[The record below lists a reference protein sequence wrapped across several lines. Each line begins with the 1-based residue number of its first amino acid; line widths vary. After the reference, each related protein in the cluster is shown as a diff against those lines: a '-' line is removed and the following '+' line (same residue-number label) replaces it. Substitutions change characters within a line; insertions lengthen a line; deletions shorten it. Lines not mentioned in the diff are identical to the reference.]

1 MTAVLDLRDVRRQY
15 TVGQTTTVALAGVT
29 LSVDPGEFVAIIGPS
44 GSGKSTLMNLIGCL
58 DRPSSG
64 TVAIGGH
71 DITTLDDDQLTSVRS
86 QAIGFVFQQF
96 QLLPQTSALDNVA
109 APLLYPGMRVR
120 SARARAKEVLELVG
134 LGDRLDHD
142 RTMLSGGQQQRVA
155 IARAI
160 VANPAL
166 ILADEPTGALD
177 SRSGAQVMDILTGMH
192 AEGRTIVLITHDPQI
207 AAAASRR
214 VHIRDGLI
222 ELDERT
228 AA

>member
-29 LSVDPGEFVAIIGPS
+29 LSVEPGEFVAIIGPS

-109 APLLYPGMRVR
+109 APLLYQGVRVR
-120 SARARAKEVLELVG
+120 AARARAKEVLELVG

-177 SRSGAQVMDILTGMH
+177 SKSGAQVMDILTGMH

>member
-1 MTAVLDLRDVRRQY
+1 MPAVLELHNVRRQY
-15 TVGQTTTVALAGVT
+15 TVGQTTTVALDGVS
-29 LSVDPGEFVAIIGPS
+29 LSVERGEFVAIIGPS
-44 GSGKSTLMNLIGCL
+44 GSGKSTMMNLIGCL

-64 TVAIGGH
+64 TVSIAGH
-71 DITTLDDDQLTSVRS
+71 DISTLDDDQLTSVRS

-96 QLLPQTSALDNVA
+96 QLLPQTSAVDNVA
-109 APLLYPGMRVR
+109 APLLYQGVRVR
-120 SARARAKEVLELVG
+120 AARARAAEVLSLVG

-177 SRSGAQVMDILTGMH
+177 SKSGAQVMDILRGMH
-192 AEGRTIVLITHDPQI
+192 AGGRTIVLITHDPAI
-207 AAAASRR
+207 AASASRR
-214 VHIRDGLI
+214 VHIRDGKI
-222 ELDERT
+222 ELDER
-228 AA
+228 AAA

>member
-1 MTAVLDLRDVRRQY
+1 MTAVLELRDVRRQY
-15 TVGQTTTVALAGVT
+15 SVGTTTTVALAGVS
-29 LSVDPGEFVAIIGPS
+29 LSVEQGEFVAIIGPS

-64 TVAIGGH
+64 TVSIAGH

-109 APLLYPGMRVR
+109 APLLYQGMRVR
-120 SARARAKEVLELVG
+120 AARVRAQEVLTLVG
-134 LGDRLDHD
+134 LGDRLHHD

-177 SRSGAQVMDILTGMH
+177 SKSGAQVMDILTGMH
-192 AEGRTIVLITHDPQI
+192 AQGRTIVLITHDPDI
-207 AAAASRR
+207 AATASRR

-222 ELDERT
+222 ELDERS

>member
-1 MTAVLDLRDVRRQY
+1 MPAVLELHNVRRQY
-15 TVGQTTTVALAGVT
+15 TVGQTTAVALDGVS
-29 LSVDPGEFVAIIGPS
+29 LSVERGEFVAIIGPS
-44 GSGKSTLMNLIGCL
+44 GSGKSTMMNLIGCL

-64 TVAIGGH
+64 TVSIAGH
-71 DITTLDDDQLTSVRS
+71 DISTLDDDQLTSVRS

-96 QLLPQTSALDNVA
+96 QLLPQTSAVDNVA
-109 APLLYPGMRVR
+109 APLLYQGVRVR
-120 SARARAKEVLELVG
+120 AARKRAAEVLSLVG

-177 SRSGAQVMDILTGMH
+177 SKSGAQVMDILRGMH
-192 AEGRTIVLITHDPQI
+192 AEGRTIVLITHDPAI
-207 AAAASRR
+207 AASASRR
-214 VHIRDGLI
+214 VHIRDGKI
-222 ELDERT
+222 ELDER
-228 AA
+228 AAA